1 MAGIQF
7 FFGSRSHV
15 PALFSLMKIR
25 DIARLAEVS
34 TATVSHVI
42 NGTRYVSDEV
52 KQRVREV
59 VERNGYTPN
68 AHARNLATRNNHTF
82 GLILSDLSNPF
93 FPELVKSIQECAN
106 QKGYEI
112 TLANTN
118 YDAGRTV
125 ASVQRLLEQ
134 RVSGVAVM
142 TSEMDVSLA
151 ARLAAREIAVVFLDV
166 GQVGPYVSNIVVNYE
181 KGIRAGV
188 EHLLALGHRRITYI
202 SGPQRLKSAQ
212 RRLLAFTKTMKKYE
226 SQPFIYEGDFKATG
240 GQQAVAAMLQ
250 QKQRPTAIVAANDL
264 MAMGAMRELHKA
276 GLRVPE
282 DVSVVGFDDILFA
295 ELTNPPLTTVALPRE
310 EIGRAAVEALLHTA
324 TNDSK
329 EGREYKITPK
339 LIVRESTGTVAA
351 SSAKRKPGK

>member
-1 MAGIQF
+1 MLL
-7 FFGSRSHV
+7 R
-15 PALFSLMKIR
+15 LFSLMKIR

-52 KQRVREV
+52 KQRVQEV
-59 VERNGYTPN
+59 IERNGYTPN

-125 ASVQRLLEQ
+125 ASVQRMLEQ

-142 TSEMDVSLA
+142 TSEMDAALA
-151 ARLAAREIAVVFLDV
+151 ERLARREIAVVFLDV
-166 GQVGPYVSNIVVNYE
+166 GQVGPYVSNIAVNYE

-188 EHLLALGHRRITYI
+188 EHLLALGHRRIAYI

-226 SQPFIYEGDFKATG
+226 SAPFIYEGDFKATG
-240 GQQAVAAMLQ
+240 GQQAVTAMLQ

-264 MAMGAMRELHKA
+264 MAMGAMRELRKA
-276 GLRVPE
+276 GLHVPQ
-282 DVSVVGFDDILFA
+282 DISVVGYDDILFA
-295 ELTNPPLTTVALPRE
+295 ELTDPPLTTVALPRG
-310 EIGRAAVEALLHTA
+310 EIGRAAVEALLHTV
-324 TNDSK
+324 NNESK
-329 EGREYKITPK
+329 QGLEYKITPK
-339 LIVRESTGTVAA
+339 LIVRESTGLVRTIGN
-351 SSAKRKPGK
+351 AKRKS